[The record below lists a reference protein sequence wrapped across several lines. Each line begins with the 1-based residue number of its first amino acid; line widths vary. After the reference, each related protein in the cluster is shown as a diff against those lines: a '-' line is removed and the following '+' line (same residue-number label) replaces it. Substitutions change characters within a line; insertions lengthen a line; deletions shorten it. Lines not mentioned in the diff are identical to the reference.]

1 MLSGISQ
8 SLEDDIKALPWLAR
22 REAKHKPPRGATP
35 SYPLAPHEKKALAPW
50 REGLHP
56 QAFT

>member
-22 REAKHKPPRGATP
+22 REAKHKPLRGATP
-35 SYPLAPHEKKALAPW
+35 SYPLAPHEK
-50 REGLHP
+50 
-56 QAFT
+56 